1 MRRDLPLFFS
11 FPTCRRRTAIA
22 LFPAEDAARIPI
34 ITARNNT
41 VTTTVHILHSGMTS
55 SSTSSMDDFILG
67 LPKAELHLHI
77 EGTLEPEL
85 LFDLA
90 QRNHVT
96 LKHESVEQL
105 REAYAFENL
114 QSFLD
119 IYYEGAAVLIHE
131 QDFYDLAMAYFRK
144 AVSENILHTEVFFDP
159 QTHTSRGV
167 AFRDVIMGL
176 TRAKEDAAKEL
187 GLSVYYIMC
196 FLKHLSEEDA
206 IATFQQSLEF
216 KDLIVGVGL
225 DSTELGNPPAKFQK
239 VIQLCHDAGYRVVSH
254 SGEEG
259 PPEYVRDTLDL
270 LKVERIDHGIR
281 SVEDKELLQRI
292 AKEQIPL
299 TLCPLSNCKLC
310 VIDKMEDF
318 PLKAL
323 LEANVCC
330 TINSDDPS
338 YFGGYIVEN
347 YKSITKSLNLS
358 KDQLQLLARNG
369 FKACFAPEE
378 EKQKWMDMVDD
389 FYQKHKATVG

>member
-1 MRRDLPLFFS
+1 
-11 FPTCRRRTAIA
+11 
-22 LFPAEDAARIPI
+22 
-34 ITARNNT
+34 
-41 VTTTVHILHSGMTS
+41 
-55 SSTSSMDDFILG
+55 MDDFIDG

-90 QRNHVT
+90 RRNGVKI
-96 LKHESVEQL
+96 KHDSVEKL

-119 IYYEGAAVLIHE
+119 IYYEGADVLLHE
-131 QDFYDLAMAYFRK
+131 ADFYDLAMAYFRK
-144 AVSENILHTEVFFDP
+144 ASSENILHAEVFFDP
-159 QTHTSRGV
+159 QTHTCRGV
-167 AFRDVIMGL
+167 PFKDIIMGL
-176 TRAKEDAAKEL
+176 TRAKEDARKEL
-187 GLSVYYIMC
+187 GISVYYIMC

-216 KDLIVGVGL
+216 KDLIIGVGL

-239 VIQLCHDAGYRVVSH
+239 VIQMSHEVGYRVVSH
-254 SGEEG
+254 AGEEG
-259 PPEYVRDTLDL
+259 PPEYVRDALDL

-281 SVEDKELLQRI
+281 SVEDKDLLQRI
-292 AKEQIPL
+292 AKEKIPL

-310 VIDKMEDF
+310 VIEKMEDF
-318 PLKAL
+318 PLKTL

-358 KDQLQLLARNG
+358 KEDLQLLAKNG
-369 FKACFAPEE
+369 FQASFAPDAD
-378 EKQKWMDMVDD
+378 KQKWVDMVDAY
-389 FYQKHKATVG
+389 YQKHKAIVG

>member
-1 MRRDLPLFFS
+1 LSFLPCS
-11 FPTCRRRTAIA
+11 AT
-22 LFPAEDAARIPI
+22 EDNSCYVLGIIPI
-34 ITARNNT
+34 QERLLIKRDERSTK
-41 VTTTVHILHSGMTS
+41 GMAS
-55 SSTSSMDDFILG
+55 SSSSITSMDDFING

-85 LFDLA
+85 LFALA
-90 QRNHVT
+90 QRNGIH
-96 LKHESVEQL
+96 LKHDSVEKL

-119 IYYEGAAVLIHE
+119 IYFEGADVLLHE
-131 QDFYDLAMAYFRK
+131 HDFYDLAMAYFHK
-144 AVSENILHTEVFFDP
+144 AHSENILHAEVFFDP
-159 QTHTSRGV
+159 QTHTVRGV
-167 AFRDVIMGL
+167 AFRDVILGL
-176 TRAKEDAAKEL
+176 TRAKQDAEKEL
-187 GLSVYYIMC
+187 GISVYYIMC
-196 FLKHLSEEDA
+196 FLRHLSEEDA
-206 IATFQQSLEF
+206 IATLQQSLEF

-225 DSTELGNPPAKFQK
+225 DSTELGNPPAKFQN
-239 VIQLCHDAGYRVVSH
+239 VIQMSREAGYRIVSH

-270 LKVERIDHGIR
+270 LKVERIDHGVR
-281 SVEDKELLQRI
+281 SVEDPNLLQRL

-318 PLKAL
+318 PLKKL

-347 YKSITKSLNLS
+347 YKSITKSLGLS
-358 KDQLQLLARNG
+358 KDDLQLLARNG
-369 FKACFAPEE
+369 FKASFAPDAD
-378 EKQKWMDMVDD
+378 KQKWMDMVDD
-389 FYQKHKATVG
+389 YCRMHNATSG